1 MKPVQSCPSPRL
13 APRSL
18 TVDLEHVDL
27 DRGGR
32 RILRDIN
39 WRIRPGERW
48 ALLGANGA
56 GKTQLLKLIAGD
68 VWPTP
73 TRRGRRSY
81 VVGKERHG
89 EPLGAKE
96 LIAYVGAERQDKYE
110 RYEWNLPVLEL
121 VGTGI
126 HRTDI
131 VLERLN
137 ARQRRDAQWL
147 LKRFGLESFARRK
160 VLTLSYGERR
170 LALIARALAAKPRL
184 LLLDEVFNGLDHD
197 RRRMLMRFLD
207 SSRRSRMP
215 WVLAAHRREDLPR
228 SVTHVLI
235 LDRGRIAY
243 TGPLSRAPLASLI
256 AEPVLEVP
264 LWARAVASG
273 RRRKAVPFISI
284 SGADVY
290 VEHQP
295 VLADI
300 SWQIAKGEHWAVL
313 GRNGA
318 GKSTFLKL
326 LYGDLSPALGG
337 TIERRGHP
345 RGTPLEPFRK
355 KVGLLSP
362 ELQSAH
368 ARDDLNVEEIVISGH
383 HASIGLNEAPTKGE
397 RRAAQRWLR
406 FFDLQ
411 KLARRRPREISY
423 GQMRRVLLAR
433 AMINSP
439 RLLLLDEPFTGL
451 DAPSRKRVRAHL
463 QRLADAGVQLV
474 MGTHHRSDLVPA
486 INRVLWLEKGKIKG
500 VTSAPRSR

>member
-1 MKPVQSCPSPRL
+1 M
-13 APRSL
+13 
-18 TVDLEHVDL
+18 TVDLKHVDL

-32 RILRDIN
+32 RILRDIT
-39 WRIRPGERW
+39 WRIRPGQRW
-48 ALLGANGA
+48 ALLGPNGA
-56 GKTQLLKLIAGD
+56 GKTQLLKVVAGD

-81 VVGKERHG
+81 VVGQERQD
-89 EPLGAKE
+89 EPLGARE
-96 LIAYVGAERQDKYE
+96 LITYVGAERQDKYE
-110 RYEWNLPVLEL
+110 RYEWNLPVLDL

-126 HRTDI
+126 HGTDI
-131 VLERLN
+131 VLEPLS
-137 ARQRRDAQWL
+137 ARQRREAQRL
-147 LKRFGLESFARRK
+147 LKRFGVQSFARRK

-170 LALIARALAAKPRL
+170 LALIARALAANPRL

-197 RRRMLMRFLD
+197 RRRMLMRYLEA
-207 SSRRSRMP
+207 SRRSKMP

-228 SVTHVLI
+228 SVTHVLM
-235 LDRGRIAY
+235 LDRGRITY
-243 TGPLSRAPLASLI
+243 MGPRARAPLASLI
-256 AEPVLEVP
+256 AEPALRVP
-264 LWARAVASG
+264 PSG
-273 RRRKAVPFISI
+273 RSIAPSSKRRPVPFISI
-284 SGADVY
+284 RNADVF

-295 VLADI
+295 VLTGI

-318 GKSTFLKL
+318 GKSTLLKL

-345 RGTPLEPFRK
+345 PGTALEPFRK

-368 ARDDLNVEEIVISGH
+368 ARDDVTVEEVVISGR
-383 HASIGLNEAPTKGE
+383 HASIGLNDTPTAAE
-397 RRAAQRWLR
+397 RRAARRWLR
-406 FFDLQ
+406 FFALE

-423 GQMRRVLLAR
+423 GQMRGVLLAR
-433 AMINSP
+433 AMINAP
-439 RLLLLDEPFTGL
+439 RLLLLDEPCTGL

-463 QRLADAGVQLV
+463 QRLADSGVQLV

-486 INRVLWLEKGKIKG
+486 INRVLWLEKGRIRA

>member
-1 MKPVQSCPSPRL
+1 LV
-13 APRSL
+13 ARSL
-18 TVDLEHVDL
+18 KVELEHVDL

-32 RILRDIN
+32 RVLRDIN
-39 WRIRPGERW
+39 WRIRPGQRW
-48 ALLGANGA
+48 ALLGPNGA

-81 VVGKERHG
+81 VVDKERQD

-110 RYEWNLPVLEL
+110 RYGWDLPVLDL

-131 VLERLN
+131 VLDPLST
-137 ARQRRDAQWL
+137 RQRREARRL
-147 LKRFGLESFARRK
+147 LKRFGLQSFARRK

-197 RRRMLMRFLD
+197 RRRLLMRYLEL
-207 SSRRSRMP
+207 SQRSTMP
-215 WVLAAHRREDLPR
+215 WALAAHRREDLPR
-228 SVTHVLI
+228 SVTHVLM

-243 TGPLSRAPLASLI
+243 AGSRARAPLAALI
-256 AEPVLEVP
+256 SEPALEAPPSRRSAAPASRRQPIP
-264 LWARAVASG
+264 L
-273 RRRKAVPFISI
+273 ISI
-284 SGADVY
+284 RNADVF

-295 VLADI
+295 VLAGI
-300 SWQIAKGEHWAVL
+300 SWQIARGEHWAVL

-318 GKSTFLKL
+318 GKSTLLKL

-345 RGTPLEPFRK
+345 PGTSLEPFRK

-368 ARDDLNVEEIVISGH
+368 ARDDVTVEEVVISGR
-383 HASIGLNEAPTKGE
+383 HASIGLNERPTTAE
-397 RRAAQRWLR
+397 RRAARRWLR
-406 FFDLQ
+406 FFALE
-411 KLARRRPREISY
+411 KLAERRPREISY

-433 AMINSP
+433 AMINAP
-439 RLLLLDEPFTGL
+439 RLLLLDEPCTGL
-451 DAPSRKRVRAHL
+451 DAASRKQVRAHL
-463 QRLADAGVQLV
+463 QRLADSGVQLV

-486 INRVLWLEKGKIKG
+486 INRVLWLEKGRIKG
-500 VTSAPRSR
+500 MTTAPRSR